1 MIELK
6 PCKDGFLIFSEGK
19 EIGVIKYKSFWKGM
33 PYLSLIKLLPEYRR
47 RGFGSGAMRLFERKL
62 RDEGNVALLVST
74 RVDECA
80 QHFYRRLGYR
90 ECGAL
95 ILENTPFSQPM
106 EMFFIK
112 EL

>member
-1 MIELK
+1 MVELK
-6 PCKDGFLIFSEGK
+6 SCEKGFRILSDGKD
-19 EIGVIKYKSFWKGM
+19 IGIIEYKNFWEGM

-47 RGFGSGAMRLFERKL
+47 KGFGSSAMRLLEHKL
-62 RDEGNVALLVST
+62 RGEGNVALLVST

-90 ECGAL
+90 ECGGL
-95 ILENTPFSQPM
+95 ILENTPFQQPI